1 MFTIGNFAEHGRVS
15 VRMLRHYDAIG
26 LLRPAHVDPASGYRY
41 YRAEQ
46 LTQLNRIVALK
57 ELGFTLEQ
65 VGSIL
70 HERVSVV
77 ELRGMLRLRRA
88 ELAAD
93 VARAADRLAVVEA
106 RLRTIESEDLVP
118 TDRVVVKSLPAL
130 RVAELTGTIRSF
142 DPAELGRIVD
152 ALFTELRRLLAA
164 AGVAATGP
172 TVTRYEDVPGDA
184 TVVVHAGLPVGAD
197 VVHVDGAGV
206 VELAGVERAATIVH
220 CGPMAEVL
228 PTVQALARW
237 LGAGGHPFTA
247 EHSRERALARPAD
260 PAEWLT
266 ELQVPLPAARA
277 VSRA

>member
-26 LLRPAHVDPASGYRY
+26 LLRPAHVDPASGYRH

-70 HERVSVV
+70 HERVSAE

-93 VARAADRLAVVEA
+93 LARVADRLAVVEA

-142 DPAELGRIVD
+142 DPAELGPVVD
-152 ALFTELRRLLAA
+152 GLLADLRGRLAA
-164 AGVAATGP
+164 AGVAATGAA
-172 TVTRYEDVPGDA
+172 VIRYEDVPGGA
-184 TVVVHAGLPVGAD
+184 RVVVHAGLPVAPDVDAVAGAD
-197 VVHVDGAGV
+197 VVELPGV
-206 VELAGVERAATIVH
+206 GRAATIVH
-220 CGPMAEVL
+220 CGPMADVL

-237 LGAGGHPFTA
+237 LGAGGHPFTS
-247 EHSRERALARPAD
+247 EHARERALARPAD

-266 ELQVPLPAARA
+266 ELQVPFGAG
-277 VSRA
+277 